1 MHRALEA
8 NRAQWH
14 TRKPKPTVTTPQ
26 QTRQVFIRERDRLTW
41 EILLGRLLRI
51 RTCRLART
59 LLGRCAARHAYT
71 HTHTE
76 HTKATTF
83 SLPFVSALQLSC
95 RLQTLH
101 QYVHNTPVSVNRLPV
116 LPVFLSL
123 TPSFVVWQSKYVA
136 YVHNIP
142 RFGHSNDIALLTS
155 PTKAD
160 DYKDGVRMVAVY
172 SGFSL

>member
-1 MHRALEA
+1 MQRESALD
-8 NRAQWH
+8 NTHGSQNQPRLS
-14 TRKPKPTVTTPQ
+14 PQ
-26 QTRQVFIRERDRLTW
+26 QTRQVFIRVRDWPEKFCWAKELLQTRRLAR
-41 EILLGRLLRI
+41 ILLG
-51 RTCRLART
+51 
-59 LLGRCAARHAYT
+59 GCAARHAHGT
-71 HTHTE
+71 HTPSTRKPH
-76 HTKATTF
+76 F
-83 SLPFVSALQLSC
+83 SVPLLSC
-95 RLQTLH
+95 RLPTLH
-101 QYVHNTPVSVNRLPV
+101 QYVYNNTPVSVNPLQ